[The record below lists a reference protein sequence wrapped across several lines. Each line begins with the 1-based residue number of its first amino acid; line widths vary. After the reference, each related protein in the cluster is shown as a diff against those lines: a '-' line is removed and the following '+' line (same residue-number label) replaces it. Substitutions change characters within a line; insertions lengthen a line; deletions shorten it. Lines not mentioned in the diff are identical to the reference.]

1 MIAGDDS
8 ALSQLRNETVGHALV
23 SKTLSAKA
31 LLNALPEDRRSTPV
45 LVVDLSVAEQDFRE
59 FLSSFPGTRVLYAV
73 KANPDPDVLSR
84 LARLGADFEISSVGE
99 LRLLMRLGISGERI
113 ISSNPVK
120 TEELITQAHRIGV
133 SHFAFDSED
142 EVEKIAACA
151 PGAGLSV
158 RLTVPNTGSDWPLD
172 RKYGVKMDDA
182 VHLLE
187 YARGKGLDPSGVTFH
202 VGSQC
207 RSLDSWTYA
216 LGEAKQL
223 WERCLAVGIRL
234 DVINVGGGMPVVY
247 GGQDALSITA
257 IGDAILKAK
266 AKLFPPD
273 VRFWVEPGRA
283 VIGRA
288 GTMLCSVIGSA
299 QRNGTRWLFVDAGI
313 FHGLTEAMGGI
324 SYQYLTDVD
333 GPLAPCTL
341 AGPSCDSVDI
351 IAEKVML
358 PNLRSGDM
366 LVIPAAGAYTTVY
379 ASNFNGF
386 PAPETVVIHGGG
398 DD

>member
-8 ALSQLRNETVGHALV
+8 ALSQLRNETVDHALV

-45 LVVDLSVAEQDFRE
+45 LVVDLSVVEQDFRE

-247 GGQDALSITA
+247 GGQDAPSITA

-266 AKLFPPD
+266 AEAVPP
-273 VRFWVEPGRA
+273 RRPFLGRA
-283 VIGRA
+283 RTCRHRPRWYDALLRHRLRPAKRDPVALRRRRHLPWA
-288 GTMLCSVIGSA
+288 HGS
-299 QRNGTRWLFVDAGI
+299 D
-313 FHGLTEAMGGI
+313 
-324 SYQYLTDVD
+324 
-333 GPLAPCTL
+333 
-341 AGPSCDSVDI
+341 
-351 IAEKVML
+351 
-358 PNLRSGDM
+358 
-366 LVIPAAGAYTTVY
+366 
-379 ASNFNGF
+379 
-386 PAPETVVIHGGG
+386 GG
-398 DD
+398 DQLSVSYRCGWAASPLYPRRPIVRQCGYHRGEGDAAQLEEWGHARDPSRRSLHDRLRI